1 VQPQEMMCV
10 NLKLNPEFRWSNMQF
25 LLSLRQWKF
34 MSAFRALSHST
45 LYRRWT
51 SRTSKCPAVCYVKG
65 ETTFRTFH
73 NMFSFR
79 THSSSLSLKQPL
91 TKILKTFLE
100 ITRCSNAVIL
110 PILQKIKYRDQ
121 LHMKNCLERT
131 N

>member
-1 VQPQEMMCV
+1 MKCV
-10 NLKLNPEFRWSNMQF
+10 NLKLNPEFRWSNVHF
-25 LLSLRQWKF
+25 LLSLRQSKF
-34 MSAFRALSHST
+34 MSAFRALSHVT

-51 SRTSKCPAVCYVKG
+51 SRTGKCSTICYVKG

-73 NMFSFR
+73 NMFSFH

-110 PILQKIKYRDQ
+110 IIVQKIKYCDK
-121 LHMKNCLERT
+121 LHMKNCLGRT